1 MTDRRG
7 FVDEPNPTP
16 HAPPGH
22 AAPGNLP
29 DQDRGWL
36 PGAAGLVGPVR
47 HEGAAALP
55 GPAVGGGMSSL
66 TLGAAAV
73 LVLLGVV
80 GLLEVANFITA
91 QFSRAPWL
99 GAITVA
105 LVAPALAALAWS
117 ILREWR
123 GFATLRDV
131 EAIRAGLA
139 SEDAARARASA
150 RQWLSAT
157 GAAPATVEVAMRAQD
172 AATLR
177 ALLRAGPVRELEA
190 ATTEAGRRAAL
201 QVLAATA
208 VSPWPGLDGVI
219 VVWRA
224 LRLVREVASL
234 HGMRPGTLGTLRLF
248 RRVTMDAGTVA
259 AADLAVSALAE
270 ALFRSPMVGGLAG
283 HTAGA
288 AVAARRML
296 RLSHAIGQGC
306 RPL

>member
-1 MTDRRG
+1 VTDRRG
-7 FVDEPNPTP
+7 FVDEPDPTP
-16 HAPPGH
+16 HSPR
-22 AAPGNLP
+22 AAPADKAISDN
-29 DQDRGWL
+29 RGWL
-36 PGAAGLVGPVR
+36 PGSTGPAGPVR
-47 HEGAAALP
+47 HEAVAALP
-55 GPAVGGGMSSL
+55 GPAVGGGMSSW

-73 LVLLGVV
+73 LVLLGVL
-80 GLLEVANFITA
+80 GLLEVANFIAA
-91 QFSRAPWL
+91 QFARAAWL
-99 GAITVA
+99 GVLTLA
-105 LVAPALAALAWS
+105 LVTPALAALFWS

-123 GFATLRDV
+123 GYAALRHV

-150 RQWLSAT
+150 GLWLSAI
-157 GAAPATVEVAMRAQD
+157 GAAPATIEVAMRAQD

-177 ALLRAGPVRELEA
+177 ALLRAGPARELEA

-208 VSPWPGLDGVI
+208 VSPWPGLDGII

-224 LRLVREVASL
+224 LRLVREVARL

-248 RRVTMDAGTVA
+248 RRVTMDAGAVA
-259 AADLAVSALAE
+259 AADVAVSALAE
-270 ALFRSPMVGGLAG
+270 ALFRSPLAGGLAG

-288 AVAARRML
+288 AVAAQRML